1 MKNKFIVLIALFFQ
15 LSQTHAQQAG
25 KGLLW
30 EISGNGLSQPSYVF
44 GTIHLI
50 CPDKFFVSKS
60 TEEKFKAA
68 QQVFLEIDMDDPQ
81 IMMKTQKLMMSS
93 DGKKLKDIMNESDYK
108 IFSEYF
114 KKNVGMDVTMFG
126 PAKPFLYMS
135 VAMMKSIGCP
145 MPKSYE
151 EYFVKEAKTEK
162 KEILGL
168 ETIEDQIAVMDK
180 ASTEQQVDWLMEMV
194 KETENDNETY
204 KQMIDLYTKQDVE
217 ALTKM
222 ISEKMVGMKGMEE
235 EMLDKRNQN
244 WIPIIEQNIKQK
256 STFFAVGAGHLGG
269 EKGVLKLLRDKGYTL
284 KSME

>member
-1 MKNKFIVLIALFFQ
+1 MKNKIIVFLALFFQ
-15 LSQTHAQQAG
+15 LSQTYAQQTQ

-30 EISGNGLSQPSYVF
+30 EISGNGLSQPSYIF

-50 CPDKFFVSKS
+50 CPDKFFVPKG

-81 IMMKTQKLMMSS
+81 MMMKTQKLMMSG

-108 IFSEYF
+108 AFNEYF

-126 PAKPFLYMS
+126 PAKPLLYMS
-135 VAMMKSIGCP
+135 VAMMKSTGCP

-162 KEILGL
+162 KEVLGL
-168 ETIEDQIAVMDK
+168 ETIEEQIAVMDK
-180 ASTEQQVDWLMEMV
+180 ATTEQQVAWLMEIV
-194 KETENDNETY
+194 NETEKGNETY
-204 KQMIDLYTKQDVE
+204 KQMIDLYAKQDIE

-222 ISEKMVGMKGMEE
+222 ISEQMVGMKGMEE
-235 EMLDKRNQN
+235 EMLDKRNRN
-244 WIPIIEQNIKQK
+244 WIPVIEQNIKQK

-269 EKGVLKLLRDKGYTL
+269 EKGVLKLLRNQGYTI

>member
-1 MKNKFIVLIALFFQ
+1 MKNKLIVLIAVLFQF
-15 LSQTHAQQAG
+15 SQTFAQQTQ

-50 CPDKFFVSKS
+50 CPDKFFIPKG
-60 TEEKFKAA
+60 TEEKLKVA
-68 QQVFLEIDMDDPQ
+68 QQIFLEIDMDDPQ
-81 IMMKTQKLMMSS
+81 MMMKTQKLMMSS
-93 DGKKLKDIMNESDYK
+93 DGKKLKDLMKESDYK

-114 KKNVGMDVTMFG
+114 KKNVGMDVGMFG
-126 PAKPFLYMS
+126 SAKPMLYMS
-135 VAMMKSIGCP
+135 FAMMKSTGCP

-162 KEILGL
+162 KEVLGL
-168 ETIEDQIAVMDK
+168 ETIEEQMAVMDK
-180 ASTEQQVDWLMEMV
+180 ATTEQQAAWLMEIV
-194 KETENDNETY
+194 NEAENGNNTY
-204 KQMIDLYTKQDVE
+204 KQMIDLYTKQDIE

-222 ISEKMVGMKGMEE
+222 ISEQMVGMKGMED

-244 WIPIIEQNIKQK
+244 WIPVIEQNIKQK

-269 EKGVLKLLRDKGYTL
+269 EKGVLKLLQQRGYTV
-284 KSME
+284 KSFE

>member
-1 MKNKFIVLIALFFQ
+1 MKNKLAFLIALLFQ
-15 LSQTHAQQAG
+15 LSQTFAQQTQ

-30 EISGNGLSQPSYVF
+30 EISGNGLSQPSYIF

-50 CPDKFFVSKS
+50 CPDKFFVPKG

-81 IMMKTQKLMMSS
+81 MMMKTQKLMMSA

-108 IFSEYF
+108 VFSEYF
-114 KKNVGMDVTMFG
+114 KKNVGMDVAMFG

-135 VAMMKSIGCP
+135 VAMLKSTGCP

-162 KEILGL
+162 KEVLGL
-168 ETIEDQIAVMDK
+168 ETIEEQMAVMDK
-180 ASTEQQVDWLMEMV
+180 ATTEQQVAWLMEIV
-194 KETENDNETY
+194 KETEKGNETY
-204 KQMIDLYTKQDVE
+204 TQMIDLYGKQDIE

-222 ISEKMVGMKGMEE
+222 ISEQMVGMKGMQN

-244 WIPIIEQNIKQK
+244 WIPVIEENIKQK
-256 STFFAVGAGHLGG
+256 PTFFAVGAGHLGG
-269 EKGVLKLLRDKGYTL
+269 EKGVLKLLQQKGYTL
-284 KSME
+284 KSLE